1 MKKCVVVSD
10 SFKGTLS
17 SSEICGIASECFAQ
31 ELPDCSLC
39 LLPVADGGEGTV
51 ECFVQACGAEP
62 VAVDV
67 SGPYFEPITAVY
79 AKLGSDTA
87 VIEMAAAAGLTLV
100 GDQKNPAKTTTYGVG
115 QLIRHAVEQGC
126 TKVILGLGGS
136 ATNDGGCGC
145 AAALGVIFTDAA
157 GEAFVPVGETLNR
170 IKAIDRRAA
179 VELLHGVELILMSD
193 VKYPMHGEN
202 GAAYIFGPQ
211 KGADAQ
217 MVRFLDE
224 QLKKFDC
231 IVKQQLGKQIADR
244 QGAGAAGA
252 LGAGCMAFFDAE
264 MRSGIETALELVGL
278 DRHLEDCDLVIT
290 GEGQLDRQSLNGKV
304 ISGVLE
310 HTCPRGIP
318 TIAIV
323 GAVEDEIYE
332 QAYALGLSAVFS
344 INRRPE
350 PFEQSRLHSHDNY
363 RRTLT
368 NLLRLLRAYQF

>member
-1 MKKCVVVSD
+1 M
-10 SFKGTLS
+10 
-17 SSEICGIASECFAQ
+17 
-31 ELPDCSLC
+31 
-39 LLPVADGGEGTV
+39 
-51 ECFVQACGAEP
+51 
-62 VAVDV
+62 

-290 GEGQLDRQSLNGKV
+290 GEVQLDRQSLNGKV